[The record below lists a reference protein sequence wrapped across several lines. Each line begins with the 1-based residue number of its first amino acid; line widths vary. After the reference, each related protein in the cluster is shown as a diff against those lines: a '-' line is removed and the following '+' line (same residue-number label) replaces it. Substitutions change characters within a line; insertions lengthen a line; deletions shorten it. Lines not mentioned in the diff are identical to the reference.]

1 MDWNYK
7 FFKRDFIWST
17 RAYKTCIA
25 YKYLIEIVSLLLSNL
40 VVILLQHGKGAD
52 IGSAFGGGN
61 NIAMFAPADATNILT
76 KITWGL
82 VVAFFSITIAISAVQ
97 KTSLE
102 SDLEIFTNS
111 QSQEIIEDKPLI
123 EDLPE

>member
-1 MDWNYK
+1 MITI
-7 FFKRDFIWST
+7 FIVLQLI
-17 RAYKTCIA
+17 IA
-25 YKYLIEIVSLLLSNL
+25 ISLV

-61 NIAMFAPADATNILT
+61 NNAMFAPADATNILT

-82 VVAFFSITIAISAVQ
+82 VVAFFSLTIAISAVQ

>member
-1 MDWNYK
+1 MITI
-7 FFKRDFIWST
+7 FIVLQLI
-17 RAYKTCIA
+17 IA
-25 YKYLIEIVSLLLSNL
+25 ISLV

-61 NIAMFAPADATNILT
+61 NNAMFAPADATNILT

-102 SDLEIFTNS
+102 SDLEIFTSS
-111 QSQEIIEDKPLI
+111 QSQEITEDKPLI

>member
-1 MDWNYK
+1 MITI
-7 FFKRDFIWST
+7 FIVLQLI
-17 RAYKTCIA
+17 IA
-25 YKYLIEIVSLLLSNL
+25 ISLV

-61 NIAMFAPADATNILT
+61 NNAMFAPADATNILT
-76 KITWGL
+76 KISWGL

-102 SDLEIFTNS
+102 SDLEIFTSS

>member
-1 MDWNYK
+1 MITI
-7 FFKRDFIWST
+7 FIVLQVF
-17 RAYKTCIA
+17 IA
-25 YKYLIEIVSLLLSNL
+25 ISL
-40 VVILLQHGKGAD
+40 VVIILLQQGKGAD

-61 NIAMFAPADATNILT
+61 NNAMFAPADATNILT

-82 VVAFFSITIAISAVQ
+82 VLAFFSITVAISAYQ

-102 SDLEIFTNS
+102 SELDVFKNA
-111 QSQEIIEDKPLI
+111 QPQDIIEEKSII

>member
-1 MDWNYK
+1 MITI
-7 FFKRDFIWST
+7 FIVLQLI
-17 RAYKTCIA
+17 IA
-25 YKYLIEIVSLLLSNL
+25 ISLV

-61 NIAMFAPADATNILT
+61 NNAMFAPADATNILT

-111 QSQEIIEDKPLI
+111 QSPEIIEDKTLI

>member
-1 MDWNYK
+1 MITI
-7 FFKRDFIWST
+7 FIVLQLI
-17 RAYKTCIA
+17 IA
-25 YKYLIEIVSLLLSNL
+25 ISLV

-61 NIAMFAPADATNILT
+61 NNAMFAPADATNILT

-102 SDLEIFTNS
+102 SDLERIEKFFHLKLVLAHLSIYIFYH
-111 QSQEIIEDKPLI
+111 QEKKIG
-123 EDLPE
+123 

>member
-1 MDWNYK
+1 MITI
-7 FFKRDFIWST
+7 FIVLQLI
-17 RAYKTCIA
+17 IA
-25 YKYLIEIVSLLLSNL
+25 ISLV

-61 NIAMFAPADATNILT
+61 NNAMFAPADATNILT

-82 VVAFFSITIAISAVQ
+82 VVALFSITIGISAVQ

>member
-1 MDWNYK
+1 MITI
-7 FFKRDFIWST
+7 FIVLQLI
-17 RAYKTCIA
+17 IA
-25 YKYLIEIVSLLLSNL
+25 ISLV

-61 NIAMFAPADATNILT
+61 SNAMFAPADATNILT

-111 QSQEIIEDKPLI
+111 QSQEIVEDKPLI